1 MTKLSLLLEKDIIS
15 ILAKEINKYN
25 KTIPLFGEDE
35 EEKAKK
41 ESNISELVKSISL
54 VNWHWFNS
62 LSSKLVSLVNFTHSP
77 LPPTIKLFD
86 YLWNKKITT
95 IHHDD
100 NKNNNNNNNNN
111 NKFKLIKNENIKYI
125 RLNISEISLTE
136 IDQDKMNQFIDF
148 INKKLNEFNNLKKL
162 VISNG
167 AENNDI
173 IFTNKLDF
181 HYIRIGF
188 LYLGITLEDVGE
200 EEEGNHSITKSPLS
214 PNIKEVLDSEGS
226 DILASRLVSILKPL
240 KKIENLIIDRVDVN
254 LFIELYKGLIGDGD
268 GDGDDINT
276 TTTTTTTTTTSCL
289 SFAKSLTI
297 DNYQV
302 HTVESLYYVL
312 KLVPN
317 IQELSFQIC
326 FDNLV
331 LQIDGTTK
339 GCMCS
344 KIHECNQN
352 FMHYWK
358 FITECIENHKTLK
371 LLSIG
376 QHCTFPIAYATQ
388 FKLPIKFIESFGSA
402 IANNKSIKIFKTSK
416 LPPNCLDF
424 YEFIFKNNQ
433 TITRYSSHFLNMT
446 IDSSPSYV
454 DDFKILINQYKHIEV
469 FLIFDS
475 TFGDVF
481 THNTLKTSKKE

>member
-1 MTKLSLLLEKDIIS
+1 MIKLSLLLEKDIIS

-25 KTIPLFGEDE
+25 KTITFFGQDE
-35 EEKAKK
+35 QEKAEKD
-41 ESNISELVKSISL
+41 SIISELVKSMSL

-62 LSSKLVSLVNFTHSP
+62 LSSELVSLVNFSHSP
-77 LPPTIKLFD
+77 LSPTIKLFD
-86 YLWNKKITT
+86 YLWNKNIIETT
-95 IHHDD
+95 ND
-100 NKNNNNNNNNN
+100 NNNNNNNNNSDNN

-148 INKKLNEFNNLKKL
+148 INKKVNEFKNLKKL

-167 AENNDI
+167 MENDDI

-181 HYIRIGF
+181 HYIRLGF
-188 LYLGITLEDVGE
+188 LYLGIKLDDE
-200 EEEGNHSITKSPLS
+200 EQEEGRVNQLITKSPLS
-214 PNIKEVLDSEGS
+214 PNIKEVIDSEGFNMPP
-226 DILASRLVSILKPL
+226 SRLVSILKPL
-240 KKIENLIIDRVDVN
+240 KKIENLIIDRADIN
-254 LFIELYKGLIGDGD
+254 LYIELYKQLIGA
-268 GDGDDINT
+268 DDDEN
-276 TTTTTTTTTTSCL
+276 TSCL
-289 SFAKSLTI
+289 TFAKSLTI

-317 IQELSFQIC
+317 IHELSFQIC

-344 KIHECNQN
+344 ELDECNKN

-416 LPPNCLDF
+416 LPPNCSDF
-424 YEFIFKNNQ
+424 FEFIFKNNQ
-433 TITRYSSHFLNMT
+433 TITRHSHYFLNMT
-446 IDSSPSYV
+446 IDSLPTYV
-454 DDFKILINQYKHIEV
+454 DDFKNLIDQYKHIEV
-469 FLIFDS
+469 FFISDS

-481 THNTLKTSKKE
+481 THNSLKSKKE

>member
-1 MTKLSLLLEKDIIS
+1 MTVLPLLLENDIIS
-15 ILAKEINKYN
+15 IFAKEINKYN
-25 KTIPLFGEDE
+25 KTITFFGVDE
-35 EEKAKK
+35 EEKAQKDL
-41 ESNISELVKSISL
+41 NISELVKSISL
-54 VNWHWFNS
+54 VNWRWFN
-62 LSSKLVSLVNFTHSP
+62 LMSSKLESLVNFTHSP
-77 LPPTIKLFD
+77 LPRTIELFD
-86 YLWNKKITT
+86 YLWNKNIIETT
-95 IHHDD
+95 ND
-100 NKNNNNNNNNN
+100 NNNNNN
-111 NKFKLIKNENIKYI
+111 NKFKLIKNEKIKYI

-148 INKKLNEFNNLKKL
+148 INKKVNGFKNLKKL

-167 AENNDI
+167 MENDDI
-173 IFTNKLDF
+173 VFTNKLDF
-181 HYIRIGF
+181 HYIRLGF
-188 LYLGITLEDVGE
+188 LYLGIKLDEE
-200 EEEGNHSITKSPLS
+200 EEEGRVNQLITKSPLS
-214 PNIKEVLDSEGS
+214 PNIKEVIDSEGFNM
-226 DILASRLVSILKPL
+226 LPSRLVSILKPL
-240 KKIENLIIDRVDVN
+240 KKIENLIIDRADIN
-254 LFIELYKGLIGDGD
+254 LYIELYKQLIGR
-268 GDGDDINT
+268 DDDEN
-276 TTTTTTTTTTSCL
+276 TSCL

-331 LQIDGTTK
+331 LQVDGTTK

-344 KIHECNQN
+344 KLDECNKN
-352 FMHYWK
+352 FMYYWK

-416 LPPNCLDF
+416 LPPNCSDF
-424 YEFIFKNNQ
+424 FEFIFKNNQ
-433 TITRYSSHFLNMT
+433 TITRHSHYFLNMT
-446 IDSSPSYV
+446 IDSLPSYV
-454 DDFKILINQYKHIEV
+454 DDFKNLIDQYKHIEV
-469 FLIFDS
+469 FLISDS

-481 THNTLKTSKKE
+481 THNSLKSKKE